1 MKRLTKKAKIIL
13 GVVAIALVLLIVII
27 LMNVFS
33 KKVNADIN
41 ENEPNNN
48 ISFGGNNT
56 WQY

>member
-33 KKVNADIN
+33 KKANADIN

-48 ISFGGNNT
+48 VT
-56 WQY
+56 E